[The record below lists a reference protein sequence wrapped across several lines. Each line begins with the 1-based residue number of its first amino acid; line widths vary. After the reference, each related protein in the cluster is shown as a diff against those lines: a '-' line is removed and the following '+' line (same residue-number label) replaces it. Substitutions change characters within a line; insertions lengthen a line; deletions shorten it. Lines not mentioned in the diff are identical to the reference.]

1 MIIDDDDD
9 DNYDDKNP
17 KMDNNELN
25 QLLRTGNV
33 LTLSIRRVET
43 LGNSVSQVV
52 LIRWEKTRSRIIFF
66 WKMKWW

>member
-9 DNYDDKNP
+9 DDYDDKNP

-52 LIRWEKTRSRIIFF
+52 LIR
-66 WKMKWW
+66 